1 MKEFTTIKDNVQA
14 EIIEKKSK
22 FIANLFYVE
31 SIEQAE
37 KIIKETKKKYHDAR
51 HNCVAYR
58 ILENTNIVEKAS
70 DDGEPYGT
78 AGMPM
83 LHILKTN
90 NLANILVI
98 VTRYFGGILLGTGG
112 LVRAYSNSLI
122 MAIEKCEKQ
131 EKCLGNEIELII
143 EYSEFENFKYYCKKN
158 KINIKKINYSE
169 NVVCNIELEESEK
182 EKLLKD
188 YREKKINIAKI
199 NSLSI
204 KYINK
209 V

>member
-1 MKEFTTIKDNVQA
+1 MDEFTTIKSNVQA
-14 EIIEKKSK
+14 EIVEKKSK
-22 FIANLFYVE
+22 FIANLFYVD
-31 SIEQAE
+31 SIKQAE
-37 KIIKETKKKYHDAR
+37 KLIQETKKKYHDAR

-58 ILENTNIVEKAS
+58 IIEEDSIVEKAS
-70 DDGEPYGT
+70 DDGEPSGT
-78 AGMPM
+78 AGFPM
-83 LHILKTN
+83 LHILQTN
-90 NLANILVI
+90 NLANVLII

-122 MAIEKCEKQ
+122 EAIGKSEKQ
-131 EKCLGNEIELII
+131 EKCLGNEIKLKI

-158 KINIKKINYSE
+158 KINIINIEYSE
-169 NVVCNIELEESEK
+169 NIVCNIELDASKK
-182 EKLLKD
+182 EKLLED
-188 YREKKINIAKI
+188 YREKKINISKI

>member
-70 DDGEPYGT
+70 DDGEPSGT

-90 NLANILVI
+90 NLANVLVI

-112 LVRAYSNSLI
+112 LVRAYSQATEN
-122 MAIEKCEKQ
+122 AIKKSTLVNKVKGLEVEIITEYKELEK
-131 EKCLGNEIELII
+131 I
-143 EYSEFENFKYYCKKN
+143 KYFCRIKN
-158 KINIKKINYSE
+158 INIS
-169 NVVCNIELEESEK
+169 
-182 EKLLKD
+182 D
-188 YREKKINIAKI
+188 
-199 NSLSI
+199 I
-204 KYINK
+204 KYNEDVTINLELK
-209 V
+209 EEDRSLLEDNKNLNFNIKNFRVVKERYI

>member
-1 MKEFTTIKDNVQA
+1 MKEFTRIKDTIQA

-31 SIEQAE
+31 SAKQAE
-37 KIIKETKKKYHDAR
+37 DIIKETKKRYHDAR

-58 ILENTNIVEKAS
+58 IIEDEKIVEKAS
-70 DDGEPYGT
+70 DDGEPSGT

-83 LHILKTN
+83 LQILKSN
-90 NLANILVI
+90 NLANVLVI

-122 MAIEKCEKQ
+122 KAIEKSQKQ
-131 EKCLGNEIELII
+131 EKCLGVEIELNI
-143 EYSEFENFKYYCKKN
+143 EYPEFENFKYYCKKN
-158 KINIKKINYSE
+158 KINIINTNYSE
-169 NVVCNIELEESEK
+169 NIVCTIELEESK
-182 EKLLKD
+182 KQKLLED
-188 YREKKINIAKI
+188 YREKKINISKI
-199 NSLSI
+199 NDLSI